1 MQMSRREEDSSGRSD
16 TSYEEPDL
24 YEVLGKYYDVWY
36 EDQVEDT
43 QFYLRLAEQVG
54 GPVLECMCGTGR
66 TLVPF
71 AEKGYEIWG
80 FDRSHSMLDRLT
92 AKMELYDEEV
102 QARVSVHHADMR
114 TFRCPRRFKLIVV
127 PFNAF
132 LHLLERE
139 GQEAALRNVA
149 EHLEEGGRFVM
160 SVFNPRLDRPEELVR
175 HRGTRTMLNGE
186 IISKFEAQTFDRERR
201 RTTVHYFL
209 DISRQDRE
217 MRRVTACFTIRYL
230 AHQEVLGLMA
240 ASGLEVVATYG
251 DWHGGPFTEE
261 SDIMVF
267 VAKRA
272 HAP

>member
-1 MQMSRREEDSSGRSD
+1 MRTYREEEDSSGRSD

-43 QFYLRLAEQVG
+43 QFYLRLAEQMG

-66 TLVPF
+66 SLVPLV
-71 AEKGYEIWG
+71 EEGYEVWG

-92 AKMELYDEEV
+92 AKMEHLDDEV
-102 QARVSVHHADMR
+102 QARASVHHADMR
-114 TFRCPRRFKLIVV
+114 TFQCPRRYRLIVV

-160 SVFNPRLDRPEELVR
+160 SMFNPRLDRPEELVR
-175 HRGTRTMLNGE
+175 HRGTKTMLNGE
-186 IISKFEAQTFDRERR
+186 IVSKFEAQTFDRPRQ
-201 RTTVHYFL
+201 RTTVHYFI

-217 MRRVTACFTIRYL
+217 MRRVTACFTIRYM
-230 AHQEVLGLMA
+230 AYQEAVGLMEA
-240 ASGLEVVATYG
+240 CGLQVLETYG
-251 DWHGGPFTEE
+251 DWNFGPFTKN
-261 SDIMVF
+261 SDLMVF

-272 HAP
+272 P